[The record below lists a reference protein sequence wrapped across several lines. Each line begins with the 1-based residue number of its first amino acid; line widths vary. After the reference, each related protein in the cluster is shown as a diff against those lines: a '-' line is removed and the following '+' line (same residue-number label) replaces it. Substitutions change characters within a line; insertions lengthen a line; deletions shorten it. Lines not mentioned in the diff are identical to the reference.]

1 MCNEGWGGIDCNTRI
16 EPCGRLGW
24 GVPNVLD
31 KMSGWVA
38 DGYEVYAENLNCTW
52 IIRPGAPPC
61 SHYCFQVHL

>member
-52 IIRPGAPPC
+52 IIRPGAAMLTLLP
-61 SHYCFQVHL
+61 